1 MSAVQTRRDPT
12 NRQLPD
18 RLLEAA
24 TAAYGKKATAVVAL
38 DLRNVPSFTDYFL
51 ICSGQTPRQAK
62 AIAEAIE
69 MALGASGTKP
79 AHVEGYDRSDWILLD
94 YFDFVVHVFTADQR
108 RFYSLERL
116 WGSADCIP
124 VPDPPA

>member
-1 MSAVQTRRDPT
+1 MSTIQTRRDQT

-18 RLLEAA
+18 EILEAA
-24 TAAYGKKATAVVAL
+24 KAAYGKKATAVVAL
-38 DLRNVPSFTDYFL
+38 DLRKVPSFTDYFL
-51 ICSGQTPRQAK
+51 ICSGQNPRQAK

-69 MALGASGTKP
+69 MSLGASGTKP
-79 AHVEGYDRSDWILLD
+79 AHVEGYDRSEWILLD

-116 WGSADCIP
+116 WGSAESIP
-124 VPDPPA
+124 VPDTPA